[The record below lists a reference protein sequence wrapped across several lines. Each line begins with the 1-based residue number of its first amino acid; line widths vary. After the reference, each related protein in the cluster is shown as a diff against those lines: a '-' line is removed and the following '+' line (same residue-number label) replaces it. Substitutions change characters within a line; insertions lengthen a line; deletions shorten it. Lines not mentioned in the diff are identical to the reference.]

1 VQAFTMARDT
11 NFYFSFLTLPRARRA
26 AIVAVWDFCRAVD
39 DEVDED
45 ESRSP
50 ADRRAGLQRWRQ
62 EVAACFGDGT
72 PVTAQGRA
80 LAPHVAAYRLPRLPF
95 DQLIDGCEMDIGPVR
110 FSTFCD
116 LRGYCYRV
124 ASTVGLICIEIFGYE
139 NPATRQYA
147 EQLGLALQL
156 TNILRDVRSDLA
168 RGRLYIPL
176 DELAAHGVVED
187 DLRRGDRT
195 PAVRA
200 LLERQANRARDQFS
214 RADAALPAE
223 DARALVAARI
233 MGAIYRDLLDRIVAR
248 DYDVFS
254 SRVRVSTPR
263 KAWIALRIWLRA
275 LAGPHNPHVLR
286 PAK

>member
-1 VQAFTMARDT
+1 MPRDT
-11 NFYFSFLTLPRARRA
+11 NFYYSFLTLPPPRRA
-26 AIVAVWDFCRAVD
+26 AILAVWDFCRAVD
-39 DEVDED
+39 DEVDEGEGRTTD
-45 ESRSP
+45 
-50 ADRRAGLQRWRQ
+50 DRRAGLQRWRQ
-62 EVAACFGDGT
+62 EVAACFGEGT
-72 PVTAQGRA
+72 PVTAVGRA
-80 LAPHVAAYRLPRLPF
+80 LAPHVSAYRLPRLPF
-95 DQLIDGCEMDIGPVR
+95 DQLIDGCEMDLGPVR
-110 FSTFCD
+110 FAHFCE
-116 LRGYCYRV
+116 LRSYCYRV

-147 EQLGLALQL
+147 EELGLALQL
-156 TNILRDVRSDLA
+156 TNILRDVRGDLA

-176 DELAAHGVVED
+176 DELAAHGVSED
-187 DLRRGDRT
+187 DLGRGART
-195 PAVRA
+195 PAVLA
-200 LLERQANRARDQFS
+200 LLERQANRARDQFA
-214 RADAALPAE
+214 RAEAALPAE

-275 LAGPHNPHVLR
+275 VAWPHNPQVWR